1 MGGRLHRQ
9 VEARP
14 EPARVNGAE
23 RRALQE
29 VWAGRS
35 AHADLEGAIAD
46 LDPALRGVRPEG
58 LPYSVWELVEHIRI
72 GQEDLVAY
80 TLDATHA
87 SPAWP
92 DGYWPEPSER
102 VEDAV
107 WNESVAGL
115 RRALEAMEAWLTDP
129 NVDLGAEIAH
139 SDELPGGGRR
149 TPLRQVLVA
158 LDHRAYHL
166 GQIVV
171 VRRALGAW

>member
-1 MGGRLHRQ
+1 MS
-9 VEARP
+9 
-14 EPARVNGAE
+14 GAE

-29 VWAGRS
+29 AWAGRS
-35 AHADLEGAIAD
+35 AHADLDAAIAD
-46 LDPALRGVRPEG
+46 LDPGLRGVRPDG
-58 LPYSVWELVEHIRI
+58 LPYSVWELVEHLRI

-80 TLDATHA
+80 TLDAGHE
-87 SPAWP
+87 SPPWP
-92 DGYWPEPSER
+92 DGYWPEPRAR

-107 WNESVAGL
+107 WNESVTGL
-115 RRALEAMEAWLTDP
+115 RRALEAMEGWLSDP
-129 NVDLGAEIAH
+129 GFHLGADIAH
-139 SDELPGGGRR
+139 SDRLPDGGRR